1 MNGTLRASCL
11 LLALIATA
19 AHGVES
25 ANGTLTSVGSDTA
38 SALMTRW
45 AAGFRAHHPGARI
58 QAQGSGS
65 ASAPIALIE
74 GAADLG
80 PMSRPMSAS
89 EEAAFYARFGYAAT
103 GFVVA
108 HDAIAVFVHP
118 DNPRTRITLPEL
130 DAIYSSTHTCAAEQ
144 PVRRWSE
151 LDAPAAA
158 PAMTLPILA
167 TGRDS
172 GSGTHELFREIAL
185 CGGRYRPEVIAWP
198 GNGAVVATVAG
209 NPEAIGYAGL
219 GYVNGLVR
227 TLAVARDDAEAATKP
242 DARSVSSGRYPLT
255 RAIRVYVNRR
265 PNQSLAPLPRTF
277 IAYILSDE
285 GQQLVRHEGFIPL
298 DANEVREQ
306 RASLP

>member
-1 MNGTLRASCL
+1 VSGALRAL
-11 LLALIATA
+11 HLVLALA
-19 AHGVES
+19 ANAVCGAEP
-25 ANGTLTSVGSDTA
+25 AGGTLTSVGSDTA

-45 AAGFRAHHPGARI
+45 AAGFQASHPGARI

-80 PMSRPMSAS
+80 LMSRPMNAH
-89 EEAAFYARFGYAAT
+89 EEAAFLARFGYTPA

-118 DNPRTRITLPEL
+118 DNPRSRITLAEL
-130 DAIYSSTHTCAAEQ
+130 DAIYSSTRSCGAAR
-144 PVRRWSE
+144 PIRRWNE
-151 LDAPAAA
+151 LDASTDA
-158 PAMTLPILA
+158 PAMPSPILA

-198 GNGAVVATVAG
+198 GNGAVVATVAR

-227 TLAVARDDAEAATKP
+227 TLAVGRDGADAATLP
-242 DARSVSSGRYPLT
+242 DAQTVASGRYPLA
-255 RAIRVYVNRR
+255 RAIHVYVNQR
-265 PNQSLAPLPRTF
+265 PHHPLAPLPRAF

-298 DANEVREQ
+298 DADEAREQ

>member
-1 MNGTLRASCL
+1 MSGALRASCL
-11 LLALIATA
+11 ALALA
-19 AHGVES
+19 ANAACGVELAS
-25 ANGTLTSVGSDTA
+25 GTLTSVGSDTA

-45 AAGFRAHHPGARI
+45 AAGFRASHPGARI

-65 ASAPIALIE
+65 ASAPIALLE

-80 PMSRPMSAS
+80 PMSRPMNAR
-89 EEAAFYARFGYAAT
+89 EEAAFRARFGYAPT

-118 DNPRTRITLPEL
+118 DNPRSRITLAEL
-130 DAIYSSTHTCAAEQ
+130 DAIYSSTRTCDETQ
-144 PVRRWSE
+144 PVRHWSE
-151 LDAPAAA
+151 LDAPTAASA
-158 PAMTLPILA
+158 TTSPILA

-185 CGGRYRPEVIAWP
+185 CGGHYRPEVIAWP
-198 GNGAVVATVAG
+198 GNGAVVATVAR

-219 GYVNGLVR
+219 GYVNGLVK
-227 TLAVARDDAEAATKP
+227 TLAVGRDGADAPTSP
-242 DARSVSSGRYPLT
+242 DAQAVVSGRYPLA
-255 RAIRVYVNRR
+255 RAIRVYVNQR
-265 PNQSLAPLPRTF
+265 PHQPLAPLPRAF

-298 DANEVREQ
+298 DADEMREQ

>member
-1 MNGTLRASCL
+1 VNGFACVLC
-11 LLALIATA
+11 LALTLAANTA
-19 AHGVES
+19 NALDS
-25 ANGTLTSVGSDTA
+25 ASGTLTSVGSDTA
-38 SALMTRW
+38 SALITRW
-45 AAGFRAHHPGARI
+45 AAGFQARYPTARI

-80 PMSRPMSAS
+80 PMSRPMNAR
-89 EEAAFYARFGYAAT
+89 EQAGFRARFGYAPT

-118 DNPRTRITLPEL
+118 DNPHSRITLAEL
-130 DAIYSSTHTCAAEQ
+130 DAIYSSTLACRAGK

-151 LDAPAAA
+151 LNAPKSA
-158 PAMTLPILA
+158 PAMQVPILA
-167 TGRDS
+167 TGRDG

-185 CGGRYRPEVIAWP
+185 CDGRYRPEVVAWP
-198 GNGAVVATVAG
+198 GNGAVVATVAR

-219 GYVNGLVR
+219 GYVNGLVK
-227 TLAVARDDAEAATKP
+227 TLAVARDTADAAILP
-242 DARSVSSGRYPLT
+242 DARTVVSGQYPLA
-255 RAIRVYVNRR
+255 RAIIVYVNRR
-265 PNQSLAPLPRTF
+265 PHQPLAPLPRAF

-285 GQQLVRHEGFIPL
+285 GQQLVRHEGFTPL
-298 DANEVREQ
+298 DAQEVREQ